1 MDKGLM
7 IRILGFALIPICV
20 YGAISLMMRE
30 NEKEE
35 IANLHKER
43 IVVRPPK
50 MMGWVAVSGILFF
63 TVLLFFVTRSSSND
77 TAPHVVFR
85 IILILIVFLLDLLG
99 AYLLWITLIWQV
111 EVFKNED
118 FFILRD
124 YWGRKHKIHYSDC
137 TGYQYRYHHQEIIV
151 RNRIKNFTISYL
163 LVNYGVLIAALQQHN
178 VKREKDR

>member
-7 IRILGFALIPICV
+7 IRILGFALIPLCV
-20 YGAISLMMRE
+20 YGAILLILRG

-35 IANLHKER
+35 TSNLHKER

-50 MMGWVAVSGILFF
+50 IMGWAAIIEMLFCTAVIFIMFF
-63 TVLLFFVTRSSSND
+63 FPNGTEASFVFLGFS
-77 TAPHVVFR
+77 
-85 IILILIVFLLDLLG
+85 LLDLLG
-99 AYLLWITLIWQV
+99 AYFLWATLIWQI
-111 EVFKNED
+111 EVFRNED

-137 TGYQYRYHHQEIIV
+137 TSYQYRYQNQEIIV

-163 LVNYGVLIAALQQHN
+163 LVNCGVLIAALRQHN

>member
-7 IRILGFALIPICV
+7 IRILGFALIPLCV
-20 YGAISLMMRE
+20 YGTISLMMRE

-35 IANLHKER
+35 ITNLHKER

-50 MMGWVAVSGILFF
+50 MMGWVAVTGMLFF
-63 TVLLFFVTRSSSND
+63 TAV
-77 TAPHVVFR
+77 
-85 IILILIVFLLDLLG
+85 ILIMFFFPNGTEAPLVFLGFFLLDLLG
-99 AYLLWITLIWQV
+99 ACLLWATLIWQV
-111 EVFKNED
+111 EVFRSED

-124 YWGRKHKIHYSDC
+124 YWGRKHKVHYSDC
-137 TGYQYRYHHQEIIV
+137 TSYQYRYHHQEIIV